1 MNECRKTKDK
11 SRYIYKYYT
20 LVGNAIFFFFMRV
33 WVNNS
38 ETAVNAYQG
47 WTNMKMGG
55 SWWEPDFSLLGQE
68 VTDKQ
73 GRKARI
79 NQNEP
84 CDAGLESDIPVW
96 TQT

>member
-1 MNECRKTKDK
+1 
-11 SRYIYKYYT
+11 
-20 LVGNAIFFFFMRV
+20 
-33 WVNNS
+33 
-38 ETAVNAYQG
+38 
-47 WTNMKMGG
+47 MKMGG

-84 CDAGLESDIPVW
+84 CDAGLESDIPV
-96 TQT
+96 